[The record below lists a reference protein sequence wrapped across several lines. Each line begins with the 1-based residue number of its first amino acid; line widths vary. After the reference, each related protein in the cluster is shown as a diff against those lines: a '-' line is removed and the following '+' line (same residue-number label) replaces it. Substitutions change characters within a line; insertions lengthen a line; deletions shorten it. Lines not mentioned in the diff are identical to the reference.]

1 MIYANLGNPIM
12 YSSYV
17 LLVDDNADL
26 RKLVSKTL
34 TSLCNWQV
42 DTADS
47 GLAALTYLEDHRPDL
62 ILMDVSMP
70 QMDGL
75 TTINEIKKREQL
87 RQIPIILI
95 TARVQNHEMNQYR
108 HLAIAGI
115 ISKPFDPIKLPHQ
128 IKRLLE
134 QYSPSGENKR
144 VAVSD

>member
-1 MIYANLGNPIM
+1 M
-12 YSSYV
+12 YSSNV

-34 TSLCNWQV
+34 TSLCNWRV

-47 GLAALTYLEDHRPDL
+47 GLAALSYLEEHRPDL

-75 TTINEIKKREQL
+75 TTINEIKKREQW

-95 TARVQNHEMNQYR
+95 TARVQIHEMNQYR
-108 HLAIAGI
+108 HLAIAGV

>member
-1 MIYANLGNPIM
+1 M

>member
-1 MIYANLGNPIM
+1 MN
-12 YSSYV
+12 SSKV

-26 RKLVSKTL
+26 LKLVSKTL
-34 TSLCNWQV
+34 TSLSDWQV

-47 GLAALTYLEDHRPDL
+47 GLAALAFLEDHKPDL

-75 TTINEIKKREQL
+75 TTISEIKKREQW
-87 RQIPIILI
+87 RHIPIILI

-108 HLAIAGI
+108 HLAIAGV
-115 ISKPFDPIKLPHQ
+115 ISKPFDPIKLPQQ

-134 QYSPSGENKR
+134 QYSPSGENTR
-144 VAVSD
+144 VAISD

>member
-1 MIYANLGNPIM
+1 MN
-12 YSSYV
+12 SSKV

-34 TSLCNWQV
+34 TSLSDWQV

-47 GLAALTYLEDHRPDL
+47 GLAALAFLEDHKPDL

-75 TTINEIKKREQL
+75 TTISEIKKREHW
-87 RQIPIILI
+87 RHIPIILI

-108 HLAIAGI
+108 HLAIAGV
-115 ISKPFDPIKLPHQ
+115 ISKPFDPIKLPQQ

-134 QYSPSGENKR
+134 QYSPSGENTR
-144 VAVSD
+144 VAISD